1 MLEPARLGDERGFF
15 SEVYSRAA
23 TAEAGI
29 DLDIAQENYSL
40 SAATNTVRG
49 LHFQAPPCAQAK
61 LVQVVSGAMLD
72 VVVDLRRGSPWYGQY
87 ISIELSAEN
96 WAQLWVPV
104 GFAHGFCTLEP
115 DTAVIYKVSTP
126 FSAEH
131 DSGIFWNDPDLKI
144 DWPVAEGNAILSEK
158 DASLQAF
165 RDFDTPFSYEGQS

>member
-1 MLEPARLGDERGFF
+1 
-15 SEVYSRAA
+15 
-23 TAEAGI
+23 
-29 DLDIAQENYSL
+29 
-40 SAATNTVRG
+40 
-49 LHFQAPPCAQAK
+49 
-61 LVQVVSGAMLD
+61 MLD